1 MGTTTSNLLFG
12 PYRLDLRNEQLWR
25 ADTLVPLR
33 PKPFALL
40 RFMAEHPGRLVIHEE
55 LRKAI
60 WPTTYVSEGV
70 LRVYLR
76 EVRAALEDD
85 PEAPRFIE
93 TVARRGYRFLA
104 PIEQVTAAG
113 VSAAGASETAA
124 ADAPGLVGRSAELA
138 RIRSAFAK
146 ASMGTRQLV
155 LINGEAGIGKTTIL
169 EAFLKECAGGDD
181 VWIGRGQCVEHRGES
196 EPYLPMLDALNRL
209 AHHAAG
215 ARVVETLR
223 KQAPTWL
230 VQLPGLLD
238 DAAFSALQKKV
249 DGASQQR
256 MLREMAEALEQ
267 LSVQRTVVL
276 AFEDLHWSD
285 PSTLTLLDLLA
296 RRTESARLLI
306 VATHRP
312 VAALPGEHPLRTLV
326 QELAGRY
333 CDDLS
338 LPLLTQDE
346 VAEYIGNRIEPRD
359 AGGAVS
365 LDQVARSIHQRTEG
379 NPLYMVTLVG
389 AILGTDR
396 ANASDGTRGRAS
408 IQEVLDQSDRIVPSN
423 ITEMIARQFSRLEPE
438 EQKLLQ
444 VASVAGA
451 EFSAAAVAAG
461 ADTDLTVV
469 EEQCAALA
477 SKMSFLQ
484 DAGDD
489 EWPDGTVSA
498 RFRFRHALYRDAVYA
513 RLTAARR
520 SGLHHRIAERQEA
533 GYGDHANEIAS
544 ELARHF
550 EQGRNFERALRYRE
564 QAARNALRRSAP
576 REAIEHLSAG
586 LAILDRLP
594 DGHERL
600 EHELKLQLARGVA
613 LQSTRGYGA
622 AEVQGAYERAGQ
634 LCQRLGE
641 TPQLFPALMGLWS
654 FAVGRGEW
662 QRSLEL
668 AEKNLRLA
676 QSIAEPAQ
684 LARSWRGLGHVQY
697 FLGRF
702 DDARENLERAIALTT
717 DSEPR
722 LDTFTYMSNIG
733 VEARS
738 ALAWTLE
745 LIGYPDQALA
755 MIRKASAL
763 AEHLG
768 NVQDLIYATYFTAVL
783 YGFRTEWANA
793 ESWSRRTVELATKH
807 GLPYYVATGTH
818 LQGTAIAEQGRFDE
832 GLPLMQQGIG
842 TSHAIGVEA
851 GLTGMYLMVAE
862 NSMKAGQIR
871 LATDAIAEGF
881 RFVKIKDEHA
891 WEPEL
896 HRVKGELMLEQFRH
910 GQGVKGVKRGE
921 KDAEECFLAAQE
933 LARSQGSRKWQL
945 RAASSLSNLWKQQ
958 KKKKEARQVLS
969 AAYGRFT
976 EGHGTTELKAAK
988 SLLDQL

>member
-1 MGTTTSNLLFG
+1 MGAISHLLFP
-12 PYRLDLRNEQLWR
+12 PYRLDLQNEQLSR
-25 ADTLVPLR
+25 ADKLIPLR
-33 PKPFALL
+33 AKPFALL
-40 RFMAEHPGRLVIHEE
+40 RFMAENSGRLVLHEE

-85 PEAPRFIE
+85 PESPRFIE
-93 TVARRGYRFLA
+93 TIARRGYRFLVA
-104 PIEQVTAAG
+104 VERVTTAG
-113 VSAAGASETAA
+113 KSDAIVSETQTAGATPAM
-124 ADAPGLVGRSAELA
+124 VGRNAELA
-138 RIRSAFAK
+138 RLRSAFAK
-146 ASMGTRQLV
+146 ASLGARQIVFL
-155 LINGEAGIGKTTIL
+155 NGEAGIGKTTIV
-169 EAFLKECAGGDD
+169 EAFLNEAAEPGE

-215 ARVVETLR
+215 AQVIETLR
-223 KQAPTWL
+223 MRAPTWL
-230 VQLPGLLD
+230 VQMPGVID
-238 DAAFSALQKKV
+238 DVAYNDLQKKV

-256 MLREMAEALEQ
+256 MLREMADTLEQ
-267 LSVQRTVVL
+267 LSIRRPVVL

-296 RRTESARLLI
+296 RRTERARLLI

-312 VAALPGEHPLRTLV
+312 LAILPGEHPLRVLAH
-326 QELAGRY
+326 ELAGRY
-333 CDDLS
+333 CEDLS
-338 LPLLTQDE
+338 LAPLTAGD
-346 VAEYIGNRIEPRD
+346 VAEYLGNRIEPDD
-359 AGGAVS
+359 AADAIS

-379 NPLYMVTLVG
+379 NPLYMVTLVS
-389 AILGTDR
+389 ALLHGTSTG
-396 ANASDGTRGRAS
+396 SDGAAKRTSRR
-408 IQEVLDQSDRIVPSN
+408 EVIDGAERIVPAN
-423 ITEMIARQFSRLEPE
+423 ITEMISQQFARLDAE
-438 EQKLLQ
+438 EQRLLE
-444 VASVAGA
+444 VASVAGV

-461 ADTDLTVV
+461 ADATLMAV
-469 EEQCAALA
+469 EERCAGLA
-477 SKMSFLQ
+477 GRMSFLQ

-498 RFRFRHALYRDAVYA
+498 RFRFRHALYREAVYA

-520 SGLHHRIAERQEA
+520 SALHHRIGQRQEA
-533 GYGDHANEIAS
+533 AYGERANEIAS

-576 REAIEHLSAG
+576 REAIEHLSAALG
-586 LAILDRLP
+586 LLGRLP
-594 DGHERL
+594 EGHERL
-600 EHELKLQLARGVA
+600 EHELQIRLALGAA
-613 LQSTRGYGA
+613 LQSTKGYGA
-622 AEVQGAYERAGQ
+622 DEVQDAYQRAGE

-641 TPQLFPALMGLWS
+641 TPHLFPALMGLWS

-662 QRSLEL
+662 KRSLEL

-676 QSIAEPAQ
+676 QSVAEPAQ

-702 DDARENLERAIALTT
+702 DDARENLERAIALTA

-722 LDTFTYMSNIG
+722 LDTFTYMSNTG

-755 MIRKASAL
+755 MIRKALSV
-763 AEHLG
+763 AERLG
-768 NVQDLIYATYFTAVL
+768 NVADLIYATYFAAVL
-783 YGFRTEWANA
+783 YGFRTEWPNA
-793 ESWSRRTVELATKH
+793 ESWARRTVELASEH
-807 GLPYYVATGTH
+807 GLPYYVAMGTH
-818 LQGTAIAEQGRFDE
+818 LRGAALAEQGRFDE
-832 GLPLMQQGIG
+832 GLSLMQTGVA

-851 GLTGMYLMVAE
+851 GLTGMYLMIAE
-862 NSMKAGQIR
+862 NSLKAGQLR
-871 LATDAIAEGF
+871 PASDAIADGF
-881 RFVKIKDEHA
+881 RFAKSKDEHA
-891 WEPEL
+891 WEAEL
-896 HRVKGELMLEQFRH
+896 HRVKGELALEQFRR
-910 GQGVKGVKRGE
+910 GAGVKGVKRGE
-921 KDAEECFLAAQE
+921 RDAEEALQAAQE
-933 LARSQGSRKWQL
+933 IARAQGSRKWQL

-969 AAYGRFT
+969 VAYCRFT
-976 EGHGTTELKAAK
+976 EGFETTELKAAK
-988 SLLDQL
+988 SLLAQL

>member
-1 MGTTTSNLLFG
+1 MGAISQLLFP
-12 PYRLDLRNEQLWR
+12 PYRLDLQNEQLRR
-25 ADTLVPLR
+25 ADKLIALR
-33 PKPFALL
+33 AKPFALL
-40 RFMAEHPGRLVIHEE
+40 RFMAENPGRLVLHEE

-60 WPTTYVSEGV
+60 WPSTYVSEGV

-93 TVARRGYRFLA
+93 TIARRGYRFIPA
-104 PIEQVTAAG
+104 VERVTATG
-113 VSAAGASETAA
+113 TSIPIASGTQASVA
-124 ADAPGLVGRSAELA
+124 TPAMVGRNAELA
-138 RIRSAFAK
+138 RLRGAFAK
-146 ASMGTRQLV
+146 ASLGARQIVFL
-155 LINGEAGIGKTTIL
+155 NGEAGIGKTTIM
-169 EAFLKECAGGDD
+169 EAFLSEADAGDE

-196 EPYLPMLDALNRL
+196 EPYLPMLDALHRL

-223 KQAPTWL
+223 KRAPTWL
-230 VQLPGLLD
+230 VQMPGVID
-238 DAAFSALQKKV
+238 DAAFGELRKKV

-256 MLREMAEALEQ
+256 MLREMADTLEQ
-267 LSVQRTVVL
+267 LSIQRPVVL

-285 PSTLTLLDLLA
+285 PSTITLLDLLA
-296 RRTESARLLI
+296 RRTERARLLI
-306 VATHRP
+306 IATHRP
-312 VAALPGEHPLRTLV
+312 VAILPGEHPLRILV

-333 CDDLS
+333 CEDLS
-338 LPLLTQDE
+338 LPPLTAGE
-346 VAEYIGNRIEPRD
+346 VAEYLGNRIEPPE
-359 AGGAVS
+359 AGDAVS
-365 LDQVARSIHQRTEG
+365 LDQVARSIHRRTEG

-389 AILGTDR
+389 ALLGNDV
-396 ANASDGTRGRAS
+396 AKASLQDVVDGA
-408 IQEVLDQSDRIVPSN
+408 DRIVPSN
-423 ITEMIARQFSRLEPE
+423 VTDMIARQFSRLSAE
-438 EQKLLQ
+438 EQRLLE
-444 VASVAGA
+444 VASVAGV

-461 ADTDLTVV
+461 ADAALTDV
-469 EEQCAALA
+469 EERCAGLA
-477 SKMSFLQ
+477 GRMSFLQ

-498 RFRFRHALYRDAVYA
+498 RFRFQHALYREAVYA
-513 RLTAARR
+513 RLTAGRR
-520 SGLHHRIAERQEA
+520 SAFHHRIGERQQA
-533 GYGDHANEIAS
+533 AYGDRAIEIAS

-586 LAILDRLP
+586 LRILGRLP
-594 DGHERL
+594 EGHERL
-600 EHELKLQLARGVA
+600 EHELQLRLALGAA

-622 AEVQGAYERAGQ
+622 PEVQDAYQRAGE
-634 LCQRLGE
+634 LCQQLGE
-641 TPQLFPALMGLWS
+641 TPHLFPALMGLWS

-662 QRSLEL
+662 KRSLHL

-702 DDARENLERAIALTT
+702 DDARENLERAIALTA

-722 LDTFTYMSNIG
+722 LDTFTYMSNTG

-755 MIRKASAL
+755 MIRNAL
-763 AEHLG
+763 SMAERLG
-768 NVQDLIYATYFTAVL
+768 NVADVIYATYFAAVL
-783 YGFRTEWANA
+783 YGLRLEWPNA
-793 ESWSRRTVELATKH
+793 ESWSSRTVELATEH
-807 GLPYYVATGTH
+807 GLPYYVATGTNLH
-818 LQGTAIAEQGRFDE
+818 GTALAEQGRFDE
-832 GLPLMQQGIG
+832 GLPMMQQGVA

-851 GLTGMYLMVAE
+851 GLTGMYLMISE
-862 NSMKAGQIR
+862 NSIKAKQFR
-871 LATDAIAEGF
+871 LAADAIEEGF

-896 HRVKGELMLEQFRH
+896 HRVKGELMLQQFSH
-910 GQGVKGVKRGE
+910 GHGVKGVKRGE
-921 KDAEECFLAAQE
+921 KEAEESFLAAQE
-933 LARSQGSRKWQL
+933 MARAQGSRKWQL
-945 RAASSLSNLWKQQ
+945 RAASSLSNLWKHQ

-969 AAYGRFT
+969 VAYGRFT
-976 EGHGTTELKAAK
+976 EGFETAELKAAK
-988 SLLDQL
+988 SLLAQL